1 MRSIIVAFPDT
12 RHISRIKD
20 VLVAGGLHVSGEAC
34 SGSMTLC
41 QATTLIGGGVVICG
55 PLFQDMSAGHLQTL
69 LPEEYDML
77 VLASPGSL
85 NIGYEHTEGLY
96 TLSLPLRSQDLL
108 SSVRMLLETRQMAS
122 NTLYAKKIQ
131 KAPDAPAAPPGSSR
145 SPEEKRTIERA
156 KAILMNRNQMS
167 EQEAHRFL
175 QKKSMDNGWRLLDT
189 ALAVIKTMEK

>member
-12 RHISRIKD
+12 RHNSRIKD

-41 QATTLIGGGVVICG
+41 QATSLIGGGVVICG

-77 VLASPGSL
+77 VLASAGSM
-85 NIGYEHTEGLY
+85 NVGYEHTEGLY

-122 NTLYAKKIQ
+122 NSLYAKKIQ
-131 KAPDAPAAPPGSSR
+131 KTAEEPKTPPGTNR
-145 SPEEKRTIERA
+145 SPEERRTIERA